1 MKRYRQ
7 HFLVLCVLALVL
19 ATGAHKALQHAIG
32 DARFGWFARQAT
44 GDIVLV
50 AIDPRSIE
58 EIGVWPWPRT
68 LHAQLIDR
76 LEGAGASDIAF
87 DVDFSSPST
96 PASDQAFAEALQK
109 ASGSVVLP
117 SFGQVVADPEHGKS
131 VHVNRPLP
139 EFGKQSWSAIVNVR
153 IEPDGLVRRYLYGE
167 LLEGKF
173 LPSLGAL
180 LAGQY
185 EDREDSLQIDFSI
198 AAASVPA
205 VSYVD
210 VLRGDPAVLNK
221 LASKKVIIGATAI
234 ELGDHFSVPGG
245 QVIPGVLLQ
254 TLAAESILQGRALR
268 SSSITVT
275 LAGIGLIALL
285 MAAMWRRRSV
295 GLRVAVL
302 LGVALAIEVTA
313 VLVQAALPI
322 IPDTSLCLV
331 AIAAYLAATAFDEID
346 FLGLLGRIAERRFER
361 IAMSLGDAL
370 VCADRNGLI
379 SVWNPGAAAI
389 FGDPSRDMVGQPLD
403 RLFAKEDGAGAVPAF
418 SILDL
423 PREHLQAPGG
433 RVMELPGRRR
443 NGEVFPLEA
452 CFFGWPGADGFQ
464 YGAVLRDISVRKRE
478 AERIRY
484 LAEYDTLTGL
494 ANRNTLHENLAARLA
509 AADAGRGEVAL
520 LVIDVDKFKQ
530 INDTLGHACGDQ
542 VLCAVAGHLR
552 TALEGPGL
560 VARLSGDEF
569 AIVISGT
576 AVGDSAARLAERT
589 LRALETP
596 LSVGARQINVE
607 ISIGLAIY
615 PRDCAGAE
623 ELLGNADLALY
634 RAKAAGRGRHVFF
647 DRDMRAALEAR
658 LVLESQL
665 RRAVE
670 GGEFELFYQAQ
681 VKLRDGSLVGAEALI
696 RWRHPQR
703 GLLPPAEFMA
713 VANASTLSIAIAQWV
728 IETACRQGNAWQ
740 QMGHAVRLGVNL
752 APAQLQADGL
762 AAMVES
768 VLDHTGFS
776 PDLLELEVTEDVL
789 LEDHERARDI
799 FRRIQALGVR
809 IAFDDFGTGY
819 ASLTYLKKFPLDR
832 LKIDRSFVQ
841 ELRVDSDDA
850 AIVGSTITLARLLG
864 LAVIAEGIED
874 GTTAALLERMGCE
887 EGQGY
892 HFGRPMPAAE
902 FEQRFLSPRDGLSAS
917 RAASAA

>member
-1 MKRYRQ
+1 MKQYRQ

-32 DARFGWFARQAT
+32 DARFGWFARPAT

-245 QVIPGVLLQ
+245 QVVPGVLLQ
-254 TLAAESILQGRALR
+254 TLAAELILQGRALR

-302 LGVALAIEVTA
+302 LGVALAIEATA

-403 RLFAKEDGAGAVPAF
+403 RLFAKDASSGALPAF

-433 RVMELPGRRR
+433 QVMELPGRRR

-484 LAEYDTLTGL
+484 LAEYDTL
-494 ANRNTLHENLAARLA
+494 
-509 AADAGRGEVAL
+509 RGSP
-520 LVIDVDKFKQ
+520 
-530 INDTLGHACGDQ
+530 
-542 VLCAVAGHLR
+542 
-552 TALEGPGL
+552 TAIPCMRIWPPG
-560 VARLSGDEF
+560 SPPP
-569 AIVISGT
+569 
-576 AVGDSAARLAERT
+576 
-589 LRALETP
+589 TP
-596 LSVGARQINVE
+596 GGAR
-607 ISIGLAIY
+607 
-615 PRDCAGAE
+615 
-623 ELLGNADLALY
+623 
-634 RAKAAGRGRHVFF
+634 
-647 DRDMRAALEAR
+647 
-658 LVLESQL
+658 
-665 RRAVE
+665 
-670 GGEFELFYQAQ
+670 
-681 VKLRDGSLVGAEALI
+681 
-696 RWRHPQR
+696 WRC
-703 GLLPPAEFMA
+703 
-713 VANASTLSIAIAQWV
+713 W
-728 IETACRQGNAWQ
+728 
-740 QMGHAVRLGVNL
+740 
-752 APAQLQADGL
+752 
-762 AAMVES
+762 
-768 VLDHTGFS
+768 
-776 PDLLELEVTEDVL
+776 
-789 LEDHERARDI
+789 
-799 FRRIQALGVR
+799 
-809 IAFDDFGTGY
+809 
-819 ASLTYLKKFPLDR
+819 
-832 LKIDRSFVQ
+832 
-841 ELRVDSDDA
+841 
-850 AIVGSTITLARLLG
+850 
-864 LAVIAEGIED
+864 
-874 GTTAALLERMGCE
+874 
-887 EGQGY
+887 
-892 HFGRPMPAAE
+892 
-902 FEQRFLSPRDGLSAS
+902 
-917 RAASAA
+917 